1 MGHSDSDRPIAK
13 GAEQRASVRVVYE
26 TLLLVAEFDGTTFPP
41 FSAFW
46 EVRTKDLSPTGVG
59 FHSAKRPASELLLL
73 LFGNPQANPIFVKA
87 RVAHCKENVTPKGTV
102 YTVGCELLERI
113 KG

>member
-1 MGHSDSDRPIAK
+1 MGHSDSDRPVVR

-26 TLLLVAEFDGTTFPP
+26 TLLLVAEFDGKTFPP

-46 EVRTKDLSPTGVG
+46 EVRTKDLSVNGVG
-59 FHSAKRPASELLLL
+59 FNSSKRPTSELLLL
-73 LFGNPQANPIFVKA
+73 MFGNPQAKPIFVKA
-87 RVAHCKENVTPKGTV
+87 RVAHVVESTTPKGKV
-102 YTVGCELLERI
+102 FTVGCEMIERM